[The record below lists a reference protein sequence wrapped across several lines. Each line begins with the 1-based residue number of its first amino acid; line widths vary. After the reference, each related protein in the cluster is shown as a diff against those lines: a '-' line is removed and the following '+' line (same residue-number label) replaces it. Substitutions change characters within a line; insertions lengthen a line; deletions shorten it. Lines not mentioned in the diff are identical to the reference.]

1 MILENI
7 NLMIGIQNLYLTS
20 NIDDKIHDGYVIL
33 GILLLGLILY
43 TLMHQNLKM
52 SETAPLLMKIT
63 GIMIP
68 VTIILM
74 VYYIFNLYKV
84 IDTKTKNLEKNNK
97 KIEMIYDELKPPS
110 SSANF
115 EIKDFKIKNAQLINK
130 ETNKIEKIE
139 INATIKNR

>member
-20 NIDDKIHDGYVIL
+20 NIDDKIHDGWLIL
-33 GILLLGLILY
+33 GILFFGLIIY
-43 TLMHQNLKM
+43 TLMHQSLEM
-52 SETAPLLMKIT
+52 SGTAPLLMKIA

-74 VYYIFNLYKV
+74 VYYAFNLYKT

-97 KIEMIYDELKPPS
+97 KIEVSYDNSKYSTDLAKF
-110 SSANF
+110 N
-115 EIKDFKIKNAQLINK
+115 IKNL
-130 ETNKIEKIE
+130 
-139 INATIKNR
+139 

>member
-20 NIDDKIHDGYVIL
+20 NIDDKIHDGWLIL
-33 GILLLGLILY
+33 GILFFGLIIY
-43 TLMHQNLKM
+43 TLMHQSLEM
-52 SETAPLLMKIT
+52 SGTAPLLMKIA

-74 VYYIFNLYKV
+74 VYYAFNLYKA

-97 KIEMIYDELKPPS
+97 KIEISYDNSKS
-110 SSANF
+110 STDLVKF
-115 EIKDFKIKNAQLINK
+115 DIEDFQIKTL
-130 ETNKIEKIE
+130 
-139 INATIKNR
+139 

>member
-20 NIDDKIHDGYVIL
+20 NIDDKIHDGWLIL
-33 GILLLGLILY
+33 GILFFGLIIY
-43 TLMHQNLKM
+43 TLMNQNLEM
-52 SETAPLLMKIT
+52 SGTAPLLMKIA

-74 VYYIFNLYKV
+74 VYYAFNLYKA

-97 KIEMIYDELKPPS
+97 KIEVSYDNSKS
-110 SSANF
+110 STDLVKF
-115 EIKDFKIKNAQLINK
+115 GIEDFQIKTL
-130 ETNKIEKIE
+130 
-139 INATIKNR
+139 

>member
-20 NIDDKIHDGYVIL
+20 NIDDKIHDSWLIL
-33 GILLLGLILY
+33 GILFFELIIY
-43 TLMHQNLKM
+43 TLMHQSLEM
-52 SETAPLLMKIT
+52 SGTTPLLMKIA

-74 VYYIFNLYKV
+74 VYYAFNSYKA

-97 KIEMIYDELKPPS
+97 KIEVSYDNSKS
-110 SSANF
+110 STDLVKF
-115 EIKDFKIKNAQLINK
+115 DIEDFQIKTL
-130 ETNKIEKIE
+130 
-139 INATIKNR
+139 

>member
-20 NIDDKIHDGYVIL
+20 NIDDKIYDDWLIL
-33 GILLLGLILY
+33 GILFFGLIIY
-43 TLMHQNLKM
+43 TLMHQSLEM
-52 SETAPLLMKIT
+52 SGTAPLLMKIA

-74 VYYIFNLYKV
+74 VYYAFSLYKA

-97 KIEMIYDELKPPS
+97 KIEVSYDNSKS
-110 SSANF
+110 STDLVKF
-115 EIKDFKIKNAQLINK
+115 GIEDFQIKTL
-130 ETNKIEKIE
+130 
-139 INATIKNR
+139 

>member
-20 NIDDKIHDGYVIL
+20 NIDDKIHDGWLIL
-33 GILLLGLILY
+33 GILFFGLIIY
-43 TLMHQNLKM
+43 TLMHQSLEM
-52 SETAPLLMKIT
+52 SGTAPLLIKIA

-74 VYYIFNLYKV
+74 VYYAFNLYKT

-97 KIEMIYDELKPPS
+97 KIEVSYDNSKS
-110 SSANF
+110 STDLVKF
-115 EIKDFKIKNAQLINK
+115 DIEDFQIKTL
-130 ETNKIEKIE
+130 
-139 INATIKNR
+139 

>member
-20 NIDDKIHDGYVIL
+20 NIDDKIHDGWLIL
-33 GILLLGLILY
+33 GILFFGLIIY
-43 TLMHQNLKM
+43 TLIHQSLEM
-52 SETAPLLMKIT
+52 SGTAPLLMKIA

-74 VYYIFNLYKV
+74 VYYAFNLYKA

-97 KIEMIYDELKPPS
+97 KIEVSYDNSKS
-110 SSANF
+110 STDLVKF
-115 EIKDFKIKNAQLINK
+115 GIEDFQIKTL
-130 ETNKIEKIE
+130 
-139 INATIKNR
+139 

>member
-20 NIDDKIHDGYVIL
+20 NIDDKIHDGWLIL
-33 GILLLGLILY
+33 GILFFGLIIY
-43 TLMHQNLKM
+43 TLIHQSLEM
-52 SETAPLLMKIT
+52 SGTAPLLIKIA

-74 VYYIFNLYKV
+74 VYYAFNLYKA

-97 KIEMIYDELKPPS
+97 KIEVSYDNSKS
-110 SSANF
+110 STDLVKF
-115 EIKDFKIKNAQLINK
+115 GIEDFQIKTL
-130 ETNKIEKIE
+130 
-139 INATIKNR
+139 

>member
-20 NIDDKIHDGYVIL
+20 NINDKIHDGWLIL
-33 GILLLGLILY
+33 GVLFFGLIIY
-43 TLMHQNLKM
+43 TLMHQSLEI
-52 SETAPLLMKIT
+52 SGTAPLLMKIA

-74 VYYIFNLYKV
+74 VYYAFNLYKA

-97 KIEMIYDELKPPS
+97 KIEVSYDNSKS
-110 SSANF
+110 STDLVKF
-115 EIKDFKIKNAQLINK
+115 DIEDFQIKTL
-130 ETNKIEKIE
+130 
-139 INATIKNR
+139 